1 MDSIEADGT
10 VLSAMALGP
19 QGAPPIALL
28 HGLVTGNMASWY
40 SSAALPLSATHRV
53 LLYDLRG
60 HGGSTMPASGFDLP
74 TQARDLDHVLTHYGF
89 AETPVDL
96 AGHSVGAL
104 IALHFALCHPQ
115 RVRRLIL
122 VDAPMPAAIHVAPTL
137 RSIAADASLHGAP
150 SPPIG
155 RRDKRLRRRLTRL
168 LHGTTL
174 LDDVSAMQPE
184 PADRLAAFS
193 KPVSLIYGTRSTCR
207 DAGLQLKHK
216 LPLATL
222 TWLDASHEVLTEAP
236 QPLLACIKT
245 VLSGAQHQ
253 TRTEAAG

>member
-1 MDSIEADGT
+1 
-10 VLSAMALGP
+10 
-19 QGAPPIALL
+19 
-28 HGLVTGNMASWY
+28 
-40 SSAALPLSATHRV
+40 
-53 LLYDLRG
+53 
-60 HGGSTMPASGFDLP
+60 
-74 TQARDLDHVLTHYGF
+74 
-89 AETPVDL
+89 
-96 AGHSVGAL
+96 
-104 IALHFALCHPQ
+104 
-115 RVRRLIL
+115 
-122 VDAPMPAAIHVAPTL
+122 
-137 RSIAADASLHGAP
+137 
-150 SPPIG
+150 
-155 RRDKRLRRRLTRL
+155 LRRRLTRL

-184 PADRLAAFS
+184 PADRLAGFL